1 MSNKRVR
8 AGQHFYFVPV
18 MLDII
23 HPPHDVQVGDFVQVV
38 NLPGCPKAN
47 TMGHAHV
54 NITMRAN
61 GVATP
66 NTFGGLVCTN
76 SLVTREE
83 YMEYLRSKITGY
95 IDAHEARA

>member
-1 MSNKRVR
+1 MANKKVR
-8 AGQHFYFVPV
+8 AGQTFYFVPV
-18 MLDII
+18 MIDAT
-23 HPPHDVQVGDFVQVV
+23 HPPYNVEPGDFVKVV

-54 NITMRAN
+54 NVIMKAN

-66 NTFGGLVCTN
+66 GTFGGLVCTN

-83 YMEYLRSKITGY
+83 YMAYLTSKIETY
-95 IDAHEARA
+95 ITAHEAGA